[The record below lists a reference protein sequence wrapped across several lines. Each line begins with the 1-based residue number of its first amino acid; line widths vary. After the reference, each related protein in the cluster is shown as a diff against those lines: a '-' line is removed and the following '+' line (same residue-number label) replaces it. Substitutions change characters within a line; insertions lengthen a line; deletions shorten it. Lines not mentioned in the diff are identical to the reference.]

1 MTSWDGVSP
10 DVQPLL
16 TALHELSLAYDEAQQ
31 RAEALIDAL
40 VTNDFAA
47 VKEAVSGQRAAL
59 HTIEQIEQRRRNAE
73 AALARLL
80 AMRGLLPAETVDKVN
95 SSVLLTVLPPDDAE
109 CLRKVRQDLLTRLVG
124 LQSTYRQATML
135 LHTAQAVVKRAV
147 RNTTRVPIGYT
158 ARGEHT
164 PPPHD
169 QRRRSARLA

>member
-1 MTSWDGVSP
+1 MTSLDGVSP

-16 TALHELSLAYDEAQQ
+16 TALHDLSLAYDEAQQ
-31 RAEALIDAL
+31 RAEALLDAL
-40 VTNDFAA
+40 VTNNFAA
-47 VKEAVSGQRAAL
+47 VQEAVAGQRAAL

-80 AMRGLLPAETVDKVN
+80 TMRGLLPAESVDKVN
-95 SSVLLTVLPPDDAE
+95 SSVLLTILPPDDAE

-147 RNTTRVPIGYT
+147 RNSARATIGYT

-164 PPPHD
+164 SLSHD
-169 QRRRSARLA
+169 LRRRSARLA